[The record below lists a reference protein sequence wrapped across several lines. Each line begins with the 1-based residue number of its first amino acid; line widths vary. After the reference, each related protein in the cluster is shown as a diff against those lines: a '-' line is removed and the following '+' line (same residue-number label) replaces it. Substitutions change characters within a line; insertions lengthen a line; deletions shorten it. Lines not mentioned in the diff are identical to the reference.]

1 MLWLLKAEPDSRIV
15 KGTDVKFSVDD
26 FESVKT
32 SAWEGVRNYEA
43 RNLMKEMKL
52 GEKESYNSHLC
63 RALSHALFYH
73 SNCKNPGIAAFAQ
86 VSKEAYPDHT
96 AWDSSHPYY
105 DPKSDES
112 SPRWF
117 MVDLTFE
124 SRAKHFVPLVL
135 LKHISEHVEDLP
147 EELAYIGSEG
157 AKAIKGMDLINRG
170 RLSVQRVEKPAWDA
184 IEQLAER
191 GGWDETEL
199 GKGKGKGKSKGVK
212 SSKGKR
218 SGSKEPA
225 KSMKKTRNSRKQ
237 EEDEDDG
244 IEEEEEGRRIADG
257 VKSENR
263 TENIRD
269 SGDNEESPPSKAA
282 GGRGQKRKAAV
293 SEHSSEERPAT
304 RARTRRR
311 G

>member
-1 MLWLLKAEPDSRIV
+1 
-15 KGTDVKFSVDD
+15 VKFSVDD

-63 RALSHALFYH
+63 RALSYALFYH

-124 SRAKHFVPLVL
+124 SRANHFVPLVL

-191 GGWDETEL
+191 GGWDETML
-199 GKGKGKGKSKGVK
+199 GKGKGKGKGKSKGVK

-237 EEDEDDG
+237 EDDG
-244 IEEEEEGRRIADG
+244 IEEEEEGRRIEDG
-257 VKSENR
+257 VESENR
-263 TENIRD
+263 AENIRD
-269 SGDNEESPPSKAA
+269 SGDNEESPPSKVTS
-282 GGRGQKRKAAV
+282 GGRDRKRKAAV

>member
-52 GEKESYNSHLC
+52 EEK
-63 RALSHALFYH
+63 ALFYH

-124 SRAKHFVPLVL
+124 SRANHFVPLVL

-191 GGWDETEL
+191 GGWDETKL
-199 GKGKGKGKSKGVK
+199 GKGKGKAKGKSKGVK

-225 KSMKKTRNSRKQ
+225 KSMKKTRNSGKQ
-237 EEDEDDG
+237 EDDEDDG

-257 VKSENR
+257 VESENR